1 MADGFQQMESSYNT
15 ALSSNNQ
22 FFNSAN
28 ALQIRLDAQP
38 VIENLE
44 MFLRGT
50 IIVYGKD
57 QDGNLITKEVE
68 KGKKR
73 ANDEGIQSI
82 LSYISSK
89 LNTQIVQGNF
99 AVDSSGYSE
108 QYEKYM
114 YHLRTSFA
122 YHIVLN
128 AYNWEIA
135 DEDLEFII
143 DVILDALEPFLT
155 RLIGNK
161 ERDSYTDTIRHVE
174 SNTMRAPE
182 KQGVKLFG

>member
-1 MADGFQQMESSYNT
+1 MDELESSYNT
-15 ALSSNNQ
+15 GFSSNNQ

-28 ALQIRLDAQP
+28 ALQIRLDTQS

-44 MFLRGT
+44 MFLKGT
-50 IIVYGKD
+50 IMIYGKD
-57 QDGNLITKEVE
+57 EDGNLVTREQC

-82 LSYISSK
+82 LAYLSSK

-99 AVDSSGYSE
+99 AADSAGYSE
-108 QYEKYM
+108 QYESYM
-114 YHLRTSFA
+114 YHLRTSFT
-122 YHIVLN
+122 YQVVLN

-135 DEDLEFII
+135 DEDLEYII
-143 DVILDALEPFLT
+143 DVVMDALEPFLT

-161 ERDSYTDTIRHVE
+161 ERESYTDTIRHVE
-174 SNTMRAPE
+174 SNTTRDTQG
-182 KQGVKLFG
+182 KQGIKLFG